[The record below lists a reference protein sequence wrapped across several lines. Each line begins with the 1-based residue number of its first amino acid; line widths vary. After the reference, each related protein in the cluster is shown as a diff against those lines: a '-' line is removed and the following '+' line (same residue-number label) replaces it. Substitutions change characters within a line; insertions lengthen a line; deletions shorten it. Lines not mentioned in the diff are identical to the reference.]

1 MYQYQELLLLWAQLR
16 DYSDSAFFWKRLNNT
31 EGFMLKVL
39 YFISNWRKYLHKNYR
54 GCVRKIKNI
63 KIIKSYQWYLKFM

>member
-16 DYSDSAFFWKRLNNT
+16 EYSDPAFFRKRVNYT

-39 YFISNWRKYLHKNYR
+39 YFKNKWRKYHHKNYSF
-54 GCVRKIKNI
+54 GCIKW
-63 KIIKSYQWYLKFM
+63 KT